1 MLVSTNYRVTVLK
14 FPVSSQCPRSTH
26 MSYSLASCHMPEFL
40 PAGRQRKKDLRSI
53 QSVLQNGTPVSTQRK
68 PTETQQ
74 VPQLPVS
81 PAANTKLHT
90 TPFKICLLCLQ
101 IQSADKVNEKTE
113 ARSKSV
119 HPARVQ
125 ISKHLVFS
133 RDMYPQAFRDP
144 KFLLLQTIPHN
155 FFLSLGWQS
164 GVSLRRHVPTS
175 SPTKPWSI
183 S

>member
-1 MLVSTNYRVTVLK
+1 MFVSTNYRVTVLK
-14 FPVSSQCPRSTH
+14 FLVSSQCPRSTH

-53 QSVLQNGTPVSTQRK
+53 QSVLQNGTPVSTQQK

-90 TPFKICLLCLQ
+90 APFKICLLCLE

-125 ISKHLVFS
+125 ISKGFAVLKGYVS
-133 RDMYPQAFRDP
+133 SGLQGPQILTLANHSP
-144 KFLLLQTIPHN
+144 QFLPFTGMAVRCFTETPCSHIFPH
-155 FFLSLGWQS
+155 
-164 GVSLRRHVPTS
+164 
-175 SPTKPWSI
+175 
-183 S
+183 